1 MKILRITRSS
11 EWWEYKIPILL
22 SLAYATALFA
32 NKSLFIIAGWFVFM
46 LLSLIVGAIYVSIVN
61 DMCDIED
68 DHASGKRNRLSKLR
82 PPIRWL
88 SLITSLILALLCCFF
103 YLKDP
108 LTITFYLLSYLAFT
122 LYSVPPIRL
131 KRRGIWGVIA
141 DACGAHLFPSL
152 FVVAGT
158 AHVLQIEI
166 GWVWIISVAVWAFTY
181 GLRGI
186 LWHQFLDRSN
196 DKLIHLNTFASR
208 INPLSFRKP
217 SIFILSI
224 ELAAFAVILVTIGKP
239 WPIIGLFAY
248 LVLMAAYKRK
258 LGLRLIAIIPTSQ
271 PWHLI
276 MITYYQAF
284 FPIALLFESS
294 LMFMSSWIL
303 LIIHLI
309 LFPKCLWNIMND
321 VFLILKWKKVNEV
334 A

>member
-1 MKILRITRSS
+1 MKVLRIIRSS
-11 EWWEYKIPILL
+11 EWWEYKMPILL
-22 SLAYATALFA
+22 SLAYATALHA
-32 NKSLFIIAGWFVFM
+32 NKSLYDIAGWFGFM
-46 LLSLIVGAIYVSIVN
+46 LLCLIVGAAYVSIVN

-68 DHASGKRNRLSKLR
+68 DLASGKKNRLSKLR
-82 PPIRWL
+82 HSIRWML
-88 SLITSLILALLCCFF
+88 LIAIIILALLCCFF

-108 LTITFYLLSYLAFT
+108 LTISFYLLSYLAFT

-131 KRRGIWGVIA
+131 KKRGIWGVIA

-166 GWVWIISVAVWAFTY
+166 EWIWISSIALWAFTY

-186 LWHQFLDRSN
+186 LWHQFLDRSS

-208 INPLSFRKP
+208 INPISFRKT
-217 SIFILSI
+217 SVYILSI
-224 ELAAFAVILVTIGKP
+224 ELAALVGILIILGKP
-239 WPIIGLFAY
+239 WPIVGLFAY

-258 LGLRLIAIIPTSQ
+258 LGLKLIAIIPTSQ

-276 MITYYQAF
+276 MITYYQVF

-294 LMFMSSWIL
+294 LMFISSLIIL
-303 LIIHLI
+303 LVHLI
-309 LFPKCLWNIMND
+309 LFPKCIWNIVND
-321 VFLILKWKKVNEV
+321 AFLMLKWKKVNEV

>member
-1 MKILRITRSS
+1 MRVLKIIRSS
-11 EWWEYKIPILL
+11 EWWEYKMPILL
-22 SLAYATALFA
+22 SLAYATALYA
-32 NKSLFIIAGWFVFM
+32 NKSLYGIAGWFGFM
-46 LLSLIVGAIYVSIVN
+46 LVCLIVGAAYVSIVN

-68 DHASGKRNRLSKLR
+68 DLASGKKNRLSKLR
-82 PPIRWL
+82 PLIRWIL
-88 SLITSLILALLCCFF
+88 LITILVLAILCCVF

-108 LTITFYLLSYLAFT
+108 LTISFYLLSYLAFT

-131 KRRGIWGVIA
+131 KKRGIWGVIA

-166 GWVWIISVAVWAFTY
+166 DWIWISSIALWAFTY

-208 INPLSFRKP
+208 IDPTSFRKT
-217 SIFILSI
+217 SIYILSI
-224 ELAAFAVILVTIGKP
+224 ELAALAVILIILGKP
-239 WPIIGLFAY
+239 WPIVGLFAY
-248 LVLMAAYKRK
+248 LVLMTAYKRK
-258 LGLRLIAIIPTSQ
+258 LGLKLIAIIPTSQ

-276 MITYYQAF
+276 MITYYQVF
-284 FPIALLFESS
+284 FPLALLFESS
-294 LMFMSSWIL
+294 LMFLSSLIIL
-303 LIIHLI
+303 LVHLI
-309 LFPKCLWNIMND
+309 LFPKSIWNIVND
-321 VFLILKWKKVNEV
+321 VFLMLKWKKVNEV